1 MLASWL
7 TVALFKMC
15 GRQAAWLS
23 IRLALY
29 ADRTN
34 NKALWNFIHN
44 GMRRAG
50 RMRAKALQKMLKVD
64 PYDVSTF
71 SRIQD
76 WEDKLF
82 GVEGEWTVKEKKT
95 ATKLEKKCP
104 FADGGLKQCP
114 AFCGQTV
121 HAFEVETF
129 RAINPTY
136 RLKKLDTLLSKGDA
150 HCEFTHEID

>member
-1 MLASWL
+1 MMSWIV
-7 TVALFKMC
+7 VAVFKIF
-15 GRQAAWLS
+15 GRPLGWIAVRGA
-23 IRLALY
+23 IF

-34 NKALWNFIHN
+34 NKRLWNFLHN
-44 GMRRAG
+44 GMRWSGRA
-50 RMRAKALQKMLKVD
+50 RAKALQNLLKVD
-64 PYDVSTF
+64 PEDVSTF

-76 WEDKLF
+76 WEDNIF
-82 GVEGEWTVKEKKT
+82 GVQGEWTVKEKKT

-114 AFCGQTV
+114 AFCEQMV

-150 HCEFTHEID
+150 HCEFKHEID